1 MAWVYL
7 TIAGIFEWGWP
18 VGLKLG
24 LTEAGPR
31 WGWISFSVA
40 CMAISG
46 LLLLL
51 AQKTIPMGTAYAVW
65 TGIGAVG
72 AFLIGIFFFGEAAAV
87 GDRQFDQPKLPG
99 PQRAGEGLPG
109 QPLYGAG
116 LGFRR
121 QDRGIRGAGDRR
133 GLTPQRASDIA
144 LMLRSV
150 SQRRTTGFQAHPNA
164 AASGPGRSSASTR
177 SASASASSPGAPCP
191 PPP

>member
-31 WGWISFSVA
+31 WGWISFSVV

-72 AFLIGIFFFGEAAAV
+72 AFLIGIFFFGEAAAFARFFFV
-87 GDRQFDQPKLPG
+87 GLIVAGIVGLKL
-99 PQRAGEGLPG
+99 
-109 QPLYGAG
+109 
-116 LGFRR
+116 
-121 QDRGIRGAGDRR
+121 
-133 GLTPQRASDIA
+133 
-144 LMLRSV
+144 
-150 SQRRTTGFQAHPNA
+150 
-164 AASGPGRSSASTR
+164 
-177 SASASASSPGAPCP
+177 ASAA
-191 PPP
+191 